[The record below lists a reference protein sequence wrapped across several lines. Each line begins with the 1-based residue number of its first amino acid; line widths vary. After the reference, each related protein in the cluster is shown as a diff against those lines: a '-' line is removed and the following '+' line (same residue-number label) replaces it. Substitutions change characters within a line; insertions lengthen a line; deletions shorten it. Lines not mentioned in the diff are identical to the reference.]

1 MTFEVPVRPIEARR
15 RAAWA
20 APMVAF
26 CASLVTLVAVALA
39 EPAGPAD
46 DTRVAAT
53 EGPSLGAGA
62 LGDSSSALTAARASA
77 AQPHPR
83 RLPATLGCEDLELE
97 PCVRIARAALL
108 VLPDEVADVS
118 GGTVWRSLRC
128 GDTHD
133 CPPHYMRGSLPLGSV
148 TFVFADGSPRA
159 AINVVEWRHG
169 PAIRLGARAWLVDWL
184 PD

>member
-1 MTFEVPVRPIEARR
+1 MTFEVPVRPIGSSR
-15 RAAWA
+15 RATWRAPVLAVSAAIAVLIALSLARPADPVDDALAVPDAPPSAGAPGDPQRGFAA
-20 APMVAF
+20 APPVAPIH
-26 CASLVTLVAVALA
+26 A
-39 EPAGPAD
+39 
-46 DTRVAAT
+46 
-53 EGPSLGAGA
+53 
-62 LGDSSSALTAARASA
+62 
-77 AQPHPR
+77 R
-83 RLPATLGCEDLELE
+83 RLPPTLGCEDLELDA
-97 PCVRIARAALL
+97 CVRIARAALL
-108 VLPDEVADVS
+108 VLPDDVADVS

-169 PAIRLGARAWLVDWL
+169 PAIRLGPRAWLVDWL